1 MTKQEF
7 LERYKA
13 ENLTIGDDYMLVLDG
28 ITDEP
33 LVLGCTYDQDKWK
46 IFETRER
53 GGHFIIKEVDHECE
67 AFDLF
72 YEIVLSQHNFQS
84 NNF

>member
-7 LERYKA
+7 IQRYKA
-13 ENLTIGDDYMLVLDG
+13 ENLTIGDEYIMVLDR

-33 LVLGCTYDQDKWK
+33 LVLGCAYDHGKWK

-53 GGHFIIKEVDHECE
+53 GGHFIIKEVDHESE

-72 YEIVLSQHNFQS
+72 YEMVLSQHKIQKN
-84 NNF
+84 